1 MNQADQTEAVRRL
14 GIRHP
19 IIQGPFGGGLSTAR
33 LAATVSN
40 LGGLGSYGAYSLPP
54 EGILDAARAIRALT
68 SAPFALNLWVSD
80 HDAGGLDLSDAEFE
94 RVSRIFAPYFRE
106 LGVALPARPERFSHR
121 FDDQVAA
128 LLEANPP
135 VFSFVF
141 GVPSPAILSECRQ
154 RGIVTIGAATTIAE
168 ARVLEEAGVDL
179 LVATG
184 SDAGGHRPSFLKS
197 AEDSL
202 TGTFSLVPLIADRV
216 KVPVI
221 AAGGIV
227 DARGVRAALALGAQ
241 AAQIGT
247 AFLACEESGATAEHR
262 EILFSERAQE
272 TTLTRAFSGRL
283 ARGVRNRWTDEMAPR
298 IAELPPFPIQS
309 WFVSKLRPA
318 AVKAGRTD
326 LVSLWGGQGAPNLR
340 HRTTATLM
348 DALTNT
354 LKETR
359 R

>member
-1 MNQADQTEAVRRL
+1 MTPEA
-14 GIRHP
+14 
-19 IIQGPFGGGLSTAR
+19 
-33 LAATVSN
+33 
-40 LGGLGSYGAYSLPP
+40 
-54 EGILDAARAIRALT
+54 
-68 SAPFALNLWVSD
+68 
-80 HDAGGLDLSDAEFE
+80 LDLSDAEFE

-202 TGTFSLVPLIADRV
+202 TGTFSLVPLVADRV
-216 KVPVI
+216 KRPRHCRRRDRRC
-221 AAGGIV
+221 ARRACRAGTRCAGGADRNGVPRLRGIRRNRGAPRDPV
-227 DARGVRAALALGAQ
+227 QRTRAGNDTDARIFRAPRTRRPQSMDRRDGAAHRRAAAV
-241 AAQIGT
+241 
-247 AFLACEESGATAEHR
+247 S
-262 EILFSERAQE
+262 
-272 TTLTRAFSGRL
+272 
-283 ARGVRNRWTDEMAPR
+283 
-298 IAELPPFPIQS
+298 IQS

-326 LVSLWGGQGAPNLR
+326 LVSLWSGQGAPNLR
-340 HRTTATLM
+340 HRTAATLM
-348 DALTNT
+348 DALTIT
-354 LKETR
+354 PKETR